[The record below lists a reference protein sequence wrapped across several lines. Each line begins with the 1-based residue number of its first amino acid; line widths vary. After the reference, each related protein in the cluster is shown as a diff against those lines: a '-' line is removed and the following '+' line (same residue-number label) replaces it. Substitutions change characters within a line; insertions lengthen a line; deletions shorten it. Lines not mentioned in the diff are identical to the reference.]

1 MSFMKAG
8 DDADDDDGD
17 GDDDADDVAFWCFEE
32 KGGVGELWAGVAAAG
47 RELLCYSLALPPG
60 CSLSLCKICSALRH
74 MRASF
79 ILLARGDTGTNME
92 ANSGEILAKKRGSR

>member
-8 DDADDDDGD
+8 
-17 GDDDADDVAFWCFEE
+17 DDADDVAFWCFEE

-47 RELLCYSLALPPG
+47 RELLCYSIALL
-60 CSLSLCKICSALRH
+60 CLQVALSLCEICSALRH
-74 MRASF
+74 MRAPF
-79 ILLARGDTGTNME
+79 ILFAHGDTGTNME